1 MIHTATTT
9 FAPGCGRLH
18 LWTGFVRRPQHP
30 LGLPA
35 RGAHSSRKM
44 TRVFRMSLAAMLASA
59 GVHFASTEALS
70 VPGVATGSWV
80 TAKDAVAQAAAF
92 TTGTWTGL
100 CVWTIASMFLYA
112 ARRSQVHGLPKRLV
126 LSRHFVNGFDEPPH
140 PYFAVAF
147 AGWLLFLF
155 AYVPLELFLFLF
167 ARCSVFYYYYPA
179 ACGAGLMVEKLNP
192 SRSGKV
198 RNGAETLS
206 ANQRQLIRFDWH
218 RFKICVSGRN
228 QQNRYCGESLMVNLP
243 HIDLPGH
250 SVKHWPWK
258 HHMLRDVLRRI
269 YKIPLKSSRT
279 GVHATSSVRR
289 YNNIPLPLKPARIGV
304 EALKLNDLKTGKDHC
319 GTSDSSQ

>member
-59 GVHFASTEALS
+59 GTPDLQQHSRLHISGIPAQTSYCVMFESRFSALRKVSFDCFLYYIGVHFASTEALS

-112 ARRSQVHGLPKRLV
+112 GLSHFLSLPQCVVCSRGACRALSLTLCLV
-126 LSRHFVNGFDEPPH
+126 SSA
-140 PYFAVAF
+140 AVTSAW
-147 AGWLLFLF
+147 A
-155 AYVPLELFLFLF
+155 AQTS
-167 ARCSVFYYYYPA
+167 CSFSSF
-179 ACGAGLMVEKLNP
+179 CQ
-192 SRSGKV
+192 RV
-198 RNGAETLS
+198 R
-206 ANQRQLIRFDWH
+206 
-218 RFKICVSGRN
+218 
-228 QQNRYCGESLMVNLP
+228 
-243 HIDLPGH
+243 
-250 SVKHWPWK
+250 
-258 HHMLRDVLRRI
+258 
-269 YKIPLKSSRT
+269 
-279 GVHATSSVRR
+279 
-289 YNNIPLPLKPARIGV
+289 
-304 EALKLNDLKTGKDHC
+304 
-319 GTSDSSQ
+319 